1 MYIIFIFHYLG
12 YFEMEILK
20 HLPLPYLSSYS
31 LRIGTSALNNMY
43 VIEGFYT
50 YWQVAL
56 QGSWSNLYHHD
67 EYKRVSVSPTGSI
80 ETDQS
85 V

>member
-1 MYIIFIFHYLG
+1 MY
-12 YFEMEILK
+12 
-20 HLPLPYLSSYS
+20 
-31 LRIGTSALNNMY
+31 A
-43 VIEGFYT
+43 IEGFYT

-67 EYKRVSVSPTGSI
+67 ECKRVSVSPIGSI

-85 V
+85 VSSLAKEWLFLPPIPCFRTF